1 MSARWIARILCTVT
15 LLVAVSRLVLAI
27 ADPAS
32 SDSASGPKV
41 PGGGVPVAAFE
52 AVVLV
57 MLAVIGAVVASRQPR
72 NAVGWVLCVIP
83 LSLGLLILSAHLYWS
98 LNLHGHPSSTPA
110 ELLAWLAS
118 WVWIPAMLPTLT
130 VFPLLFPTGRPPNA
144 RWRWVLWAAGVAGV
158 LQFVG
163 EGMREGRFQDY
174 PVSNPF
180 SAGAVA
186 AAAGGIGFA
195 LMAVA
200 TVAAVV
206 SLVLRFR
213 RSHGDQREQIKWVAS
228 AAVVFVAI
236 FVVDGAFTEKVVGED
251 VGFASLLLGILVIS
265 SAVAVAMLRYRL
277 YDIDVVINRALVYGS
292 LTATL
297 AAVYIGSVLVLQLV
311 LERLTQGSG
320 LAVAV
325 STLATAALVR
335 PARTRI
341 QSVVDRRFFRRR
353 YDAAVTL
360 AQFSARVRQE
370 VDLDTLTA
378 DFRDVVSHT
387 LQPAHLSLWTP
398 RSSR

>member
-1 MSARWIARILCTVT
+1 MSGRWIARLMCTVT
-15 LLVAVSRLVLAI
+15 VLIAVSRLVVAI
-27 ADPAS
+27 LDPAS

-98 LNLHGHPSSTPA
+98 LNLHGHPTSTPA
-110 ELLAWLAS
+110 ALLAWLAS
-118 WVWIPAMLPTLT
+118 WIWIPAMLPTLT
-130 VFPLLFPTGRPPNA
+130 VFPLLFPTGRPLTP
-144 RWRWVLWAAGVAGV
+144 RWRWVLWVIGAAAA
-158 LQFVG
+158 LQLVG
-163 EGMREGRFQDY
+163 EGFRPGRLQDY
-174 PVSNPF
+174 PVDNPF

-186 AAAGGIGFA
+186 EIAGGFGFL

-200 TVAAVV
+200 TVASVV

-213 RSHGDQREQIKWVAS
+213 RSHGDEREQLKWVSS
-228 AAVVFVAI
+228 AAVVFVALFAI
-236 FVVDGAFTEKVVGED
+236 PTQQLIGED
-251 VGFASLLLGILVIS
+251 FGFETLLLGMLVIS

-297 AAVYIGSVLVLQLV
+297 AAVYLGSVLLLQLA
-311 LERLTQGSG
+311 LESLTQGSG
-320 LAVAV
+320 LAVAG

-335 PARTRI
+335 PARARI
-341 QSVVDRRFFRRR
+341 QQTVDRRFFRRK
-353 YDAAVTL
+353 YDAALTL
-360 AQFSARVRQE
+360 ARFSARVRQE
-370 VDLDTLTA
+370 VDLDALTVEL
-378 DFRDVVSHT
+378 RRVVDET
-387 LQPAHLSLWTP
+387 LQPAHLSVWT
-398 RSSR
+398 RGSTR